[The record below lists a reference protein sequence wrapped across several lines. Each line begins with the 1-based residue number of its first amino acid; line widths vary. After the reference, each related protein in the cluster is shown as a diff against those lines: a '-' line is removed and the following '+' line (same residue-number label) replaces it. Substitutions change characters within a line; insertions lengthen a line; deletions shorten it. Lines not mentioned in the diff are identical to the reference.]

1 MYVTTL
7 ENKTKTAAFTPYQPE
22 GKKKLLFPFNLR
34 KQEREERKGS
44 IEIGKTTS
52 LVFSSIKEKIS

>member
-22 GKKKLLFPFNLR
+22 GKKKIFPSLSHKHGSVRFNL
-34 KQEREERKGS
+34 E
-44 IEIGKTTS
+44 
-52 LVFSSIKEKIS
+52 SSVVSSCHNFIT

>member
-22 GKKKLLFPFNLR
+22 GGKKSFP
-34 KQEREERKGS
+34 
-44 IEIGKTTS
+44 
-52 LVFSSIKEKIS
+52 V

>member
-22 GKKKLLFPFNLR
+22 GGKKNLS
-34 KQEREERKGS
+34 QSES
-44 IEIGKTTS
+44 QT
-52 LVFSSIKEKIS
+52 